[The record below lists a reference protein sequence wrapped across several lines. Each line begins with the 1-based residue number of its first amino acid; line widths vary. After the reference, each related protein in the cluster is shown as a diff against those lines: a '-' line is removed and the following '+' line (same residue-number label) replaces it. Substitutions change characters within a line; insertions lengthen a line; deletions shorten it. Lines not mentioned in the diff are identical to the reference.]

1 MLENDYVSVPC
12 QVILRVIAF
21 IYRDDQVLLIHRE
34 KPKAF
39 AYGKWNGVGGHIEKG
54 EDPLTAIRREVK
66 EETGLSIQDFN
77 LNAIAFISTEK
88 ITGICLFIFSAY
100 CLNDDMKSSSEG
112 EVRWIK
118 RNDLQKINIVKD
130 VPFLLDVIS
139 QSKKTEEVLIL
150 KYIYMEGNLN
160 YQIVS

>member
-1 MLENDYVSVPC
+1 MLENNYVSVPF
-12 QVILRVIAF
+12 QVIPRVIAF

-34 KPKAF
+34 KQNAF